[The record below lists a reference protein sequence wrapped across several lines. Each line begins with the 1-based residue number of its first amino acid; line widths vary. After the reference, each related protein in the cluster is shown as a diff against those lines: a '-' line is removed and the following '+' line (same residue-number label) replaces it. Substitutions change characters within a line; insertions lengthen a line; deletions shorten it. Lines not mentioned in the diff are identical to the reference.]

1 MKLIA
6 TKLTSRRGETLAE
19 ILVAVLIV
27 ALAAGMFAA
36 LYSASMDINL
46 TARRED
52 EAFYEAVGNLEN
64 MIESDEAT
72 TTPGTL
78 YYVPIVGETEEKK
91 HEDTD
96 NKKEVDVGVVTQ
108 DGMSGYKDTDTS
120 GTDTPSTPGSE
131 GGN

>member
-1 MKLIA
+1 MKRIA

-46 TARRED
+46 AARKED
-52 EAFYEAVGNLEN
+52 EAFYKAVGDLEN
-64 MIESDEAT
+64 MIESDKGT
-72 TTPGTL
+72 TTDGKL
-78 YYVPIVGETEEKK
+78 YYVPIVGETEKK

-96 NKKEVDVGVVTQ
+96 HKQEVDVDVVTQ
-108 DGMSGYKDTDTS
+108 DGMSGYKDKDTS
-120 GTDTPSTPGSE
+120 GTGAGGSE